1 MRSSLTAIAAGPPL
15 PADMEQEG
23 FDVEQYLLEHRKAS
37 FYIQVNGDSM
47 IERGINDGD
56 ILVVDKSVQPRHG
69 SVVVAQVDGGFTI
82 KTYDCAGGR
91 LRLVPA
97 NPAYSALE
105 SSEDCFLCGVATF
118 VIHRL

>member
-15 PADMEQEG
+15 PADTGQEG
-23 FDVEQYLLEHRKAS
+23 FDVESYLIEHRKAS

-47 IERGINDGD
+47 TGQGVNDGD
-56 ILVVDKSVQPRHG
+56 ILVVDKSIQPRHG
-69 SVVVAQVDGGFTI
+69 SIVVAQVDGGFTI

-105 SSEDCFLCGVATF
+105 SSEDCSLCGVATF